1 MEIEIG
7 KILELSGGIR
17 LQIQKV
23 NRRHCCKKCFFY
35 STSIP
40 FCNKRL
46 YNIQNCIG
54 VEKNKENVFFKE
66 IKL

>member
-7 KILELSGGIR
+7 EILELSGGIR
-17 LQIQKV
+17 LQIQKA
-23 NRRHCCKKCFFY
+23 NRRHRCKNCFFY
-35 STSIP
+35 SPSIP
-40 FCNKRL
+40 FCKKRL

-54 VEKNKENVFFKE
+54 VGKNNENVFFKE